1 MSSHHH
7 IIEKP
12 LIYIYLK
19 NSSPLLL
26 QTISNECIKNNWQ
39 LIFQEIV
46 YQERPLVHNL
56 KIAGVI
62 TDSFYDNVHIK
73 DFIKK
78 NIPIVRVGDSLDKNG
93 DKIIPA
99 VIGSFESF
107 GTFAAEYFSKR
118 NFQTLAYV
126 GSKHG
131 GDFSNEAEGFISKA
145 DSLNMQVH
153 RLLLESAEQ
162 LKNEP
167 SLFNYLT
174 TKIGDWLK
182 TLPRPVG
189 LFAYSDKQAMR
200 LSLICQQVGLKI
212 PNDVAI
218 LGVGNEAKYCETT
231 QTPLSS
237 IEPHYRNSGIEATQL
252 LKELLVDKKAF
263 KGVKIIKPDRVF
275 ERQSTDILAI
285 KNKHVAHALR
295 LLWSQLGTDIN
306 YLSLAKEVGLSLRSL
321 EIKFKEH
328 LGRTLVQEVLRKR
341 LEVAQR
347 KLISSDDNI
356 AKIAKELGFFS
367 LSYFR
372 KVFKNRY
379 NELPS
384 VYREKYSIYTN

>member
-1 MSSHHH
+1 MSRHRH
-7 IIEKP
+7 ILEKP

-19 NSSPLLL
+19 KDWPLLL
-26 QTISNECIKNNWQ
+26 QTISNECIKKNWQ
-39 LIFQEIV
+39 CVFQEIL
-46 YQERPLVHNL
+46 YHERPLALNS
-56 KIAGVI
+56 KITGVI
-62 TDSFYDNVHIK
+62 TDSFYDDVHIK

-93 DKIIPA
+93 DKVIPA
-99 VIGSFESF
+99 VIGSLESF

-118 NFQTLAYV
+118 NFHTLAYV
-126 GSKHG
+126 GNKQRST
-131 GDFSNEAEGFISKA
+131 FSNASKEFLSKA

-153 RLLLESAEQ
+153 QLLLESVEQ
-162 LKNEP
+162 LKNHS
-167 SLFNYLT
+167 SLFDYYT

-218 LGVGNEAKYCETT
+218 LGIGNIAKYCETT

-237 IEPHYRNSGIEATQL
+237 IEPYHRNIGVEATRL
-252 LKELLVDKKAF
+252 LNELLVDKKAF
-263 KGVKIIKPDRVF
+263 KGVKTIKPNLVF
-275 ERQSTDILAI
+275 ERQSTDVFAI

-295 LLWSQLGTDIN
+295 LLWSQLGTNIN
-306 YLSLAKEVGLSLRSL
+306 FLSLAKDVGLSLRSL
-321 EIKFKEH
+321 EMKFKEH
-328 LGRTLVQEVLRKR
+328 LGRTMVEEVLRKR
-341 LEVAQR
+341 LEIAQR
-347 KLISSDDNI
+347 KLISSDHNIVNI
-356 AKIAKELGFFS
+356 ANESGFIS
-367 LSYFR
+367 MSYFR
-372 KVFKNRY
+372 KVFKIRY